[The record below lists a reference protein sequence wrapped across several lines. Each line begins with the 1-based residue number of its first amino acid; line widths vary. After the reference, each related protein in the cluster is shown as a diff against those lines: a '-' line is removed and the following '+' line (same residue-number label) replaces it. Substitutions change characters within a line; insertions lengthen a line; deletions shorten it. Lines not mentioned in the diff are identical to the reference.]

1 MFVSPLLGEVTI
13 EKKKIYILDI
23 ADATKLNS
31 LNIQREPTFLQYK

>member
-1 MFVSPLLGEVTI
+1 MFVSPLLSEVTI
-13 EKKKIYILDI
+13 EKNKYILDI

>member
-1 MFVSPLLGEVTI
+1 MFVSLLLGEVTI
-13 EKKKIYILDI
+13 EKNIYILDI